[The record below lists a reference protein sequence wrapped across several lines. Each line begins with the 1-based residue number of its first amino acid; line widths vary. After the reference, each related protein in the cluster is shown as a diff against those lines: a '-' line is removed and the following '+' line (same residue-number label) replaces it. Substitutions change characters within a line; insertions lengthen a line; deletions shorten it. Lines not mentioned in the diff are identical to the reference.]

1 MSTKSQRATA
11 AIIISSI
18 FLSACSDVEGDK
30 ETTSVTVETNFNDS
44 SPIEEEATTD
54 YNIGPGNTI
63 RNSEGKIIDPMND
76 KVVEPESTSEEN
88 ILD

>member
-1 MSTKSQRATA
+1 MSTKSQCATA

-18 FLSACSDVEGDK
+18 ILSACSDVEGDK
-30 ETTSVTVETNFNDS
+30 ETTSVTLETNFNDS
-44 SPIEEEATTD
+44 SPIEEETTD

-63 RNSEGKIIDPMND
+63 RNSEGKIINPMND

-88 ILD
+88 TP

>member
-1 MSTKSQRATA
+1 MPTKSQCTTA

-18 FLSACSDVEGDK
+18 ILSACSDVEGDK
-30 ETTSVTVETNFNDS
+30 ETTSVTLETNFNDS
-44 SPIEEEATTD
+44 SLIEETTTD

-76 KVVEPESTSEEN
+76 KVVETESTSEEN
-88 ILD
+88 TP

>member
-1 MSTKSQRATA
+1 MPTKSQCTTS

-30 ETTSVTVETNFNDS
+30 DTTSVTLETNFNDS
-44 SPIEEEATTD
+44 SLIEETTTD
-54 YNIGPGNTI
+54 YNIEPGNTI

-76 KVVEPESTSEEN
+76 KVVE
-88 ILD
+88 

>member
-1 MSTKSQRATA
+1 MSTKSQCATA

-18 FLSACSDVEGDK
+18 FLSACSDVEGD
-30 ETTSVTVETNFNDS
+30 EDTTSVTVETNFNDS
-44 SPIEEEATTD
+44 SLIEETTAD

-88 ILD
+88 IP

>member
-1 MSTKSQRATA
+1 MSKNSQYATA
-11 AIIISSI
+11 TIIISSI
-18 FLSACSDVEGDK
+18 FLSACSNIEGDK
-30 ETTSVTVETNFNDS
+30 DTTSVTLETKLNDS
-44 SPIEEEATTD
+44 YLTEETTTD

-88 ILD
+88 IP

>member
-1 MSTKSQRATA
+1 MSTKSQCTTA

-30 ETTSVTVETNFNDS
+30 DTTSVTLETDLNSFPVEET
-44 SPIEEEATTD
+44 TTD

-63 RNSEGKIIDPMND
+63 RNSEGKIIDPTND
-76 KVVEPESTSEEN
+76 KVVETEGASEEN
-88 ILD
+88 TP

>member
-1 MSTKSQRATA
+1 MSTKSQCTTA

-18 FLSACSDVEGDK
+18 ILSACSDVEGDK
-30 ETTSVTVETNFNDS
+30 ETTSATLETNFNDS
-44 SPIEEEATTD
+44 SPIEEETTD

-63 RNSEGKIIDPMND
+63 RNSEGKIINPMND

-88 ILD
+88 TP

>member
-1 MSTKSQRATA
+1 MSTKSQCTTA

-18 FLSACSDVEGDK
+18 ILSACSDVEGDK
-30 ETTSVTVETNFNDS
+30 ETTSVTLETNFNDS
-44 SPIEEEATTD
+44 SLIEETTTD

-76 KVVEPESTSEEN
+76 KVVETESTSEEN
-88 ILD
+88 IP

>member
-1 MSTKSQRATA
+1 MSTKSQCTTA

-18 FLSACSDVEGDK
+18 ILSACSDVEGDK
-30 ETTSVTVETNFNDS
+30 ETTSVTLETNFNDS
-44 SPIEEEATTD
+44 SLIEETTTD

>member
-1 MSTKSQRATA
+1 MSTKSQCATA

-18 FLSACSDVEGDK
+18 ILSACSDVEGDK
-30 ETTSVTVETNFNDS
+30 DTTSVTLETNFNNS
-44 SPIEEEATTD
+44 SLVEETTTD

-88 ILD
+88 IP

>member
-1 MSTKSQRATA
+1 MSKKMQCTTA

-30 ETTSVTVETNFNDS
+30 ETTSVTLETNFNDS
-44 SPIEEEATTD
+44 FPIEEETTD

-88 ILD
+88 TP

>member
-1 MSTKSQRATA
+1 MSTKSQCATA

-30 ETTSVTVETNFNDS
+30 DTTSVTFETNFNDS
-44 SPIEEEATTD
+44 YLTEETTTD

-63 RNSEGKIIDPMND
+63 RNSEGKIIDPMNG
-76 KVVEPESTSEEN
+76 KVVEPEGYSEEN
-88 ILD
+88 IP

>member
-1 MSTKSQRATA
+1 MSKKMQCTTA

-18 FLSACSDVEGDK
+18 ILSACSDVEGDK
-30 ETTSVTVETNFNDS
+30 DTTSATLETNFNNS
-44 SPIEEEATTD
+44 SLVEETTTD

-76 KVVEPESTSEEN
+76 KVVETESTSEEN
-88 ILD
+88 IP

>member
-18 FLSACSDVEGDK
+18 ILSACSDVEGDK
-30 ETTSVTVETNFNDS
+30 DTTSVTLETNFNNS
-44 SPIEEEATTD
+44 FLVEETTTD

-88 ILD
+88 IP

>member
-1 MSTKSQRATA
+1 MSTKSQCTTA

-18 FLSACSDVEGDK
+18 ILSACSDVEGDK
-30 ETTSVTVETNFNDS
+30 ETTSVTLETNFNDS
-44 SPIEEEATTD
+44 SLIEETTTD

-76 KVVEPESTSEEN
+76 KVVETESTSEEN
-88 ILD
+88 TP

>member
-1 MSTKSQRATA
+1 MSKKLLCTTA

-18 FLSACSDVEGDK
+18 IFSACSDVEGDK
-30 ETTSVTVETNFNDS
+30 ETASVTFETNFNDS
-44 SPIEEEATTD
+44 SLIEETTTD

-76 KVVEPESTSEEN
+76 KVVE
-88 ILD
+88 

>member
-1 MSTKSQRATA
+1 MSKKSQYATA
-11 AIIISSI
+11 TIIISSI
-18 FLSACSDVEGDK
+18 FLSACSNIEGDK
-30 ETTSVTVETNFNDS
+30 DTTSVTLETKLNDS
-44 SPIEEEATTD
+44 YLTEETTTD

-88 ILD
+88 IP